1 MSWLNAHIAYW
12 HWMVLGLLLVAS
24 EIFVPSFVLLW
35 FGASAVAVGLI
46 IAVVDLHFAVQL
58 AIWAV
63 LSCLDLFIWFKYV
76 HPKMKNK
83 SLAGMARE
91 QIVAQEGMVI
101 SKGAKFGHGVMR
113 FSVPML
119 GSEEWS
125 FICND
130 PIEVGDK
137 VRVEELSGN
146 KLIVSHVESS
156 RQAG

>member
-1 MSWLNAHIAYW
+1 MAWLNAHIAYW

-24 EIFVPSFVLLW
+24 EIFVPSFVMLW

-46 IAVVDLHFAVQL
+46 LAVVDLDFVWQL
-58 AIWAV
+58 LIWGLLSAI
-63 LSCLDLFIWFKYV
+63 DLFVWFKYV

-91 QIVAQEGMVI
+91 QIVGQQGMVI
-101 SKGAKFGHGVMR
+101 DKGHKFGHGIMR

-119 GSEEWS
+119 GSEEWD

-137 VRVEELSGN
+137 LQVEDMSGN
-146 KLIVSHVESS
+146 KLIVKQTE
-156 RQAG
+156 